1 MRRSLLI
8 AALAASACGPGAT
21 RSPRNAWTAERLDSE
36 VSGLAR
42 AVASSRCTS
51 RERLCRNVAIAT
63 TDDGIRA
70 ARDDVRFLLSV
81 DADGFPVGQFDGDDE
96 PLTRWE
102 VLSCAFRAPDALA
115 LIEPAL
121 RRLAARSITDGD
133 VAEQEFLEL
142 LGLRVVSESY
152 RPRWAA
158 LVAACPCHGKLLRE
172 RVPHR
177 LIYFDRHDDGRAVDG
192 FTAVFAGTGS
202 APAEST
208 LEGVFPLAPP

>member
-96 PLTRWE
+96 PLTR
-102 VLSCAFRAPDALA
+102 
-115 LIEPAL
+115 IEPAL
-121 RRLAARSITDGD
+121 RRLAARSITDGG